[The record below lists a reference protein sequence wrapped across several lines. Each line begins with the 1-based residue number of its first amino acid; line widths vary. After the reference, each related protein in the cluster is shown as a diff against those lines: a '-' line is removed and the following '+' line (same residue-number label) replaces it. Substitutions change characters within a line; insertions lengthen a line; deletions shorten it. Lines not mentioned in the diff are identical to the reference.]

1 MDLVL
6 GFVYFLLYFALVII
20 YDKKITNF
28 IKSKDSDKLFGMKT
42 LLISSSLFIFALM
55 FYTLKDYKD

>member
-6 GFVYFLLYFALVII
+6 GFVYFLLFFAFVIN

-28 IKSKDSDKLFGMKT
+28 IKSKDIDKLFGIKV
-42 LLISSSLFIFALM
+42 LGLITTLFIIALI
-55 FYTLKDYKD
+55 FYTLKDY